1 MTRCYDR
8 ARRFLPMIQEP
19 RRPYPSAGERIV
31 YELARDRIG
40 AQLSQIDGLDS
51 KLASF
56 LGFGGTLVGIGAAVL
71 ALRDDTPPLSTVFL
85 VAAAIF
91 LYAVLAGICL
101 IGYRLQDWRAGP
113 KLEDA
118 WALARKHPEPVLYW
132 WAAEGYT
139 RFYRANRALLK
150 PKIVAGQI
158 GVWLLTAEAGSLTI
172 GLLIAALD

>member
-1 MTRCYDR
+1 
-8 ARRFLPMIQEP
+8 MIQEP
-19 RRPYPSAGERIV
+19 RRPFPGASERLV

-40 AQLSQIDGLDS
+40 GQLSQIDGLDL

-71 ALRDDTPPLSTVFL
+71 ALREDSPPLSTVIL
-85 VAAAIF
+85 VAAALL
-91 LYAVLAGICL
+91 LYAVLAIKCL
-101 IGYRLQDWRAGP
+101 MGYRLQDWQVGP

-132 WAAEGYT
+132 WAAEAYT
-139 RFYRANRALLK
+139 KFYTANRTLLK
-150 PKIVAGQI
+150 AKIGAGKI
-158 GVWLLTAEAGSLTI
+158 GVWLLTAETGSLAL